1 VKPIIGAIHKLKQK
15 STKMRVRYWLL
26 FWMCFVAPFRN
37 VFCDTSTT
45 NDAKTFIDQTSGR
58 IKIVPRGERRIRMKK
73 KTTFDSPES
82 DISSVKL
89 SSKNVVSPDDV
100 FERSPNF
107 LQVIPFRLSD
117 GTPMLR
123 WRPGY

>member
-1 VKPIIGAIHKLKQK
+1 
-15 STKMRVRYWLL
+15 
-26 FWMCFVAPFRN
+26 
-37 VFCDTSTT
+37 
-45 NDAKTFIDQTSGR
+45 
-58 IKIVPRGERRIRMKK
+58 
-73 KTTFDSPES
+73 
-82 DISSVKL
+82 L